1 MVATA
6 SASQPPPKI
15 AAPKPSR
22 FMRLFSNENKR
33 YISMTGQGAVCQ
45 SPDVAK
51 SALHTAASFRSS
63 ISRKT
68 PATAHMLKYG
78 RGGGGGGGRGAEGYR
93 STVRGPEPPSR
104 KAVSTP
110 RLQRATSEERGARG
124 QSRRRNSR
132 RRVQLKYGGK
142 SSSGRVY
149 IAGLIFARKHVVL
162 TPRRPIS
169 IVAHSPRTCTKP
181 HITLSIFLR
190 RSGAARCQALPQLA
204 LHISS
209 KTFAL
214 SHSGGGDGN

>member
-1 MVATA
+1 
-6 SASQPPPKI
+6 
-15 AAPKPSR
+15 
-22 FMRLFSNENKR
+22 MRLFSNVKR
-33 YISMTGQGAVCQ
+33 YISTTAGGGVPVTRRGQTRCT
-45 SPDVAK
+45 PP
-51 SALHTAASFRSS
+51 ASLRSS

-78 RGGGGGGGRGAEGYR
+78 RGGGGGGAEGYR

-110 RLQRATSEERGARG
+110 RLQRATSEERGVSHAG
-124 QSRRRNSR
+124 AIQDDVGSSNMAGK
-132 RRVQLKYGGK
+132 VQAGACTLQG
-142 SSSGRVY
+142 SSSHANMSSSHPTSHR
-149 IAGLIFARKHVVL
+149 H
-162 TPRRPIS
+162 RRPFPTHMHQ
-169 IVAHSPRTCTKP
+169 APYHPQHLP
-181 HITLSIFLR
+181 R